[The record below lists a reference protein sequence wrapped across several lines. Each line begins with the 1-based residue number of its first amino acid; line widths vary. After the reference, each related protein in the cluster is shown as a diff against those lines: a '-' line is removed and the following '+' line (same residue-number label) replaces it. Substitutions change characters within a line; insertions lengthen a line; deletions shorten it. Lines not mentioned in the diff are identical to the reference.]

1 VDATA
6 RAVVQKSMRRIGVV
20 AKRNDAAAA
29 STAEWLSAWLGGR
42 GVAAVREPGSAR
54 GLDLLVVLG
63 GDGTLLGAA
72 RLVAGAGVPILGVN
86 LGNLGFLTEV
96 ARDELPE
103 TLERVLAGDFRVSE
117 RMMLDARVV
126 RAGAVVA
133 EQTVLNDAVITKGG
147 VARIVELGV
156 AVDGDPITR
165 VRGDG
170 LIVATPTGSTGY
182 SMSAGGPIVHPE
194 DRSIIITP
202 IAPHTLTLRPVVVP
216 DQVTVAVT
224 RVQDEGEVVLTLDGQ
239 VGYPLTPQ
247 DRVEVRRS
255 AAVLPLV
262 HSPFR
267 SYFTVLRTKLKW
279 GET

>member
-1 VDATA
+1 MDATA
-6 RAVVQKSMRRIGVV
+6 RAVVQKSMRRIGIV

-42 GVAAVREPGSAR
+42 GVTAVREPGSGH
-54 GLDLLVVLG
+54 GLELLVVLG

-126 RAGAVVA
+126 RAGGVVA

-224 RVQDEGEVVLTLDGQ
+224 RVRDEGDVVLTLDGQ
-239 VGYPLTPQ
+239 AGYPLTPQ